1 MANLYGG
8 SVNVTPSTGIAVGKP
23 YPLGSGL
30 VGICDRPL
38 VANVPG
44 AIDLTFGRVVPIAKP
59 TGAGTNYA
67 QFATV
72 SLYPVTP
79 DGLAVTGATGVK
91 LGIVAVQPATTDT
104 TVQVL
109 LIPGASL

>member
-1 MANLYGG
+1 MPNLYGG
-8 SVNVTPSTGIAVGKP
+8 SVNVTPTTGIAVGKP
-23 YPLGSGL
+23 YPLGTGL
-30 VGICDRPL
+30 VGILDRGA
-38 VANVPG
+38 VANQLTAV
-44 AIDLTFGRVVPIAKP
+44 DLTYGRVVPIAKP

-72 SLYPVTP
+72 SLFPVTP
-79 DGLAVTGATGVK
+79 DGLALTGATGVK
-91 LGIVAVQPATTDT
+91 LGIVAVQPATTDP